1 MAVRRRGHGDGALF
15 KRGDGYWVAGI
26 QLPPGPDG
34 KRRYKRVVRKD
45 RNEAAAALR
54 KLRGDFDAGRLATA
68 PTTTVAKWLDY
79 WYAEILP
86 HRNVKPGTSTSYRG
100 TIRLYLKPH
109 IGAKRLDRLQPADI
123 RKMYVAIT
131 ADVSTRA
138 AQKADQVLRLAIKAA
153 VRDGV
158 LGANVMDKVDKPAH
172 RQKPQTAFRA
182 ATAVDI
188 IQTAVQTSGVM
199 WGARWALG
207 FTSGA
212 RESEVLGL
220 EWNRVDLDRA
230 VIDISWQLQRHQ
242 KAHGCGQP
250 DGDGRYPCGKVR
262 VSFCP
267 GAHWDL
273 PPSMEWRPC
282 HRSLIWTRPKTRAG
296 TRMVPLLP
304 DMVEILRRLR
314 DSDGDNP
321 HGLVL
326 HNPDGRPISQ
336 EQDQK
341 AWAALLKAAGIP
353 HASQHT
359 VRRST
364 ATLLLEAGVDSH
376 ITQQVIGHSNVAVTR
391 GYQHVDLDLARQ
403 AWRNLSVVLP
413 AQITE
418 S

>member
-1 MAVRRRGHGDGALF
+1 MRGKGDGALF
-15 KRGDGYWVAGI
+15 KRADGYWVAGI
-26 QLPPGPDG
+26 QLPPGADG
-34 KRRYKRVVRKD
+34 KRRYKKIVRKN

-54 KLRGDFDAGRLATA
+54 KLRADLDAGRLATA

-79 WYAEILP
+79 WFAEILP
-86 HRNVKPGTSTSYRG
+86 HRNIKPGTTISYRN

-109 IGAKRLDRLQPADI
+109 IGAKRMDRLQPADI
-123 RKMYVAIT
+123 RRMYT
-131 ADVSTRA
+131 ALAAEVSTRA
-138 AQKADQVLRLAIKAA
+138 AQKADQVLRLAVKAA

-158 LGANVMDKVDKPAH
+158 LGANIMDKVDKPAH
-172 RQKPQTAFRA
+172 LPKEQTAFKA
-182 ATAVDI
+182 STAVDI
-188 IQTAVQTSGVM
+188 IQTAVQTQGIM

-207 FTSGA
+207 FTTGA
-212 RESEVLGL
+212 RECEVLGL
-220 EWNRVDLDRA
+220 EWDRVDLDHA

-242 KAHGCGQP
+242 KSHGCGNP
-250 DGDGRYPCGKVR
+250 DGDGIYPCGKKR

-267 GAHWDL
+267 QAHWQL

-282 HRSLIWTRPKTRAG
+282 ENSLIWTRPKTRAG
-296 TRMVPLLP
+296 TRLVPLLP
-304 DMVEILRRLR
+304 DMVAILRGLR
-314 DSDGDNP
+314 DADGDNP

-326 HNPDGRPISQ
+326 HHPNGAPISQ

-341 AWAALLKAAGIP
+341 AWRDLLKVAGIP

-391 GYQHVDLDLARQ
+391 GYQHVDLALARQ
-403 AWRNLSVVLP
+403 AWRNLAVVLP
-413 AQITE
+413 AGTK
-418 S
+418 